1 MKGIVF
7 TGNRRLEVRELPVPE
22 PGPGQVRLKVMA
34 SGICGSDL
42 HVWRSDSVPGT
53 AGGHEPCGIVDA
65 LGPDVARLRVGDRV
79 TVHHHQGCGV
89 CQACAGGEVLL
100 CTDKLLSGV
109 QTGGSFAEYCLARER
124 ACVPLTESLSFIDGA
139 FMACVGGTAYGAF
152 KRMEPWPW
160 QSVAIF
166 GLGPVGL
173 SCALVGKALG
183 LRVVGMDIFEDR
195 RAAAANCGLDLIVDG
210 TQEDVVAQIRAFG
223 KEPEGWWGDGVDSLI
238 ETSGAT
244 AARELMI
251 PVIRREGKIVIVGV
265 GGQDKVINPSQ
276 IHGSACH
283 LIGSVVFKLDWLWEL
298 ARFMATSGLSFEPAV
313 THRLSLD
320 QAQEA
325 FRLADEG
332 RCGKIVFLPH
342 GEA

>member
-1 MKGIVF
+1 MRGIIF
-7 TGNRRLEVRELPVPE
+7 TGNRTLEVRDFPIPE
-22 PGPGQVRLKVMA
+22 PGPGEVLLKVMA

-42 HVWRSDSVPGT
+42 HVWRGT
-53 AGGHEPCGIVDA
+53 QAMSHIAGHEPSGIVA
-65 LGPDVARLRVGDRV
+65 AVGPGMLRLKVGDRV

-89 CQACAGGEVLL
+89 CPACAGGEVVL
-100 CTDKLLSGV
+100 CTNKLLSGV

-124 ACVPLTESLSFIDGA
+124 ACVPLTDSLSFIDGA
-139 FMACVGGTAYGAF
+139 FMACVGGTAYGAY

-183 LRVVGMDIFEDR
+183 LRVVGMDIFEAR

-210 TQEDVVAQIRAFG
+210 AQEDVVAQIRAFG
-223 KEPEGWWGDGVDSLI
+223 RGPEGWWGDGVDNLI

-265 GGQDKVINPSQ
+265 GGSDKVINPSQ

-283 LIGSVVFKLDWLWEL
+283 LIGSVVYKLDWMWEL
-298 ARFMATSGLSFEPAV
+298 ARLMATSGLTFEPAV
-313 THRLSLD
+313 THRMSLE
-320 QAQEA
+320 QAEEA
-325 FRLADEG
+325 FALADSG
-332 RCGKIVFLPH
+332 QCGKVVFLPH
-342 GEA
+342 GPL